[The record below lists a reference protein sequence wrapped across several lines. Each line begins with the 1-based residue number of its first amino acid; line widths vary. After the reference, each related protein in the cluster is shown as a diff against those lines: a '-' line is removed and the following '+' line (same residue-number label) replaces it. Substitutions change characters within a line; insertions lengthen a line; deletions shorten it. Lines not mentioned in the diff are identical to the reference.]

1 MTSARLILGLLVA
14 SLALVA
20 TACGGGSD
28 SVPTGSVAV
37 VNGTEISKAELQ
49 EYMELSKKG
58 YERTNQTFPKAGTP
72 EYQSVQARNLAYLV
86 ELVQLQQAAE
96 DLGVKVTDAD
106 VDKLENQTIK
116 SKFDG
121 DRAEYEKALKKAGYT
136 ARAVPEDR
144 LHVRRPLV
152 EDLRCRDEGRRGDR
166 PGDPRLL
173 HREPDPVRHAGVA
186 RRSAHPHPGEEQ
198 GRVDATSRP
207 ARRRRTRCTRSW
219 RAEPTS
225 PTLAKQLSADPG
237 SAKVGGKLTITR
249 GQTVPEFDKAAF
261 DLDTNELSK
270 PVKTTYGYHLIE
282 PLADIKEAKVQPFAK
297 VKPAIKTTLLQQKR
311 NEAIQSVGRGPE
323 EGLRGQG
330 QLRRGLRAAGGAR
343 SSHRDPVGSRR

>member
-37 VNGTEISKAELQ
+37 VNGTDISKAELQ

-58 YERTNQTFPKAGTP
+58 YERTNQAFPKAGTP
-72 EYQSVQARNLAYLV
+72 EYQSLQARNLAYLV
-86 ELVQLQQAAE
+86 QLVQLRQAAE

-116 SKFDG
+116 TKFDG

-136 ARAVPEDR
+136 AEQYRRTAYTYSVISSKIFDAVTKDVGVSDQEILDYYTANQTQYGTPESR
-144 LHVRRPLV
+144 V
-152 EDLRCRDEGRRGDR
+152 
-166 PGDPRLL
+166 
-173 HREPDPVRHAGVA
+173 VRHILIQEKNKDGSTDFAASKKKADEVYAQLEGGA
-186 RRSAHPHPGEEQ
+186 DFA
-198 GRVDATSRP
+198 
-207 ARRRRTRCTRSW
+207 
-219 RAEPTS
+219 
-225 PTLAKQLSADPG
+225 TLAKQLSADPG

-261 DLDTNELSK
+261 ELDTNELSK
-270 PVKTTYGYHLIE
+270 PVKTTYGYHIIE
-282 PLADIKEAKVQPFAK
+282 PLSAIKDAKVQPFDK

-311 NEAIQSVGRGPE
+311 NEAIQSWVE
-323 EGLRGQG
+323 DQKKDYEGKVSY
-330 QLRRGLRAAGGAR
+330 AAGYEPPAV
-343 SSHRDPVGSRR
+343 PEAPTETQ